1 MSTPLSQTG
10 WGSRYRQLSLPSG
23 SCTSIKQGKRDAVML
38 IFHLFNFYVLG
49 KQSGNVGDRVMGKRK
64 HVAFIMFIL
73 EDSEKKITR

>member
-1 MSTPLSQTG
+1 
-10 WGSRYRQLSLPSG
+10 
-23 SCTSIKQGKRDAVML
+23 ML